1 MCRKRC
7 RIWYPPFSKTF
18 VHWYWPLWFQ
28 AFTQAGV
35 KRKFD
40 LCLTAAN
47 AEHSPDGMPVAA
59 WWHFKLTGG
68 HAWFLLDIGWIW
80 HLRGAEGP
88 KGRRAEAFT
97 LSQGGSFVYHHVQV
111 GSSFTNWTELWRQ
124 GLGQLWVSESMSF
137 LEANCQ
143 AGIWSNRFTES
154 PAPLVIWYP
163 FKNNFLWR
171 FSEKR
176 TILWVL
182 PTLQVSNADVRHSF
196 NIVVVLTKDQDNG
209 ELILH
214 IEHSRFLGAKNPC

>member
-1 MCRKRC
+1 MLDFCW
-7 RIWYPPFSKTF
+7 I
-18 VHWYWPLWFQ
+18 L
-28 AFTQAGV
+28 
-35 KRKFD
+35 
-40 LCLTAAN
+40 
-47 AEHSPDGMPVAA
+47 DGYGTWV
-59 WWHFKLTGG
+59 W
-68 HAWFLLDIGWIW
+68 
-80 HLRGAEGP
+80 P

-176 TILWVL
+176 TTLWVL

-214 IEHSRFLGAKNPC
+214 IEHSIFLGAKNPC